1 MRKFT
6 ALAVAAV
13 AAFAIVSAASAALE
27 RSILNSAR
35 IERRSPRFEL
45 HFEFSGAVPRLDL
58 SAHGNQLW
66 IELPRTHIAIP
77 PRPLFGY
84 EVAPIQSV
92 RAIEAETSAG
102 KSRIVV
108 EVIGKAD
115 YAVARLPHEIV
126 LRIASAGADP
136 NIAAPI
142 VVHHEAPRPNP
153 RLLVRAEEQP
163 ASNYVKPASTHPP
176 ASQTNLEA
184 VIASPE
190 DQAGHPLVMIDP
202 GHGGYDPGTQST
214 SGVLEKDLALQIAAR
229 LKASLEAR
237 GIRAQVTRSS
247 DVFLSLSERT
257 RIANRTG
264 ADLFVSIHL
273 NSSPNIE
280 TTGIEVYYLNNTT
293 DRATIRLAR
302 MENSGADGYGA
313 PDASH
318 LNLNYILTDLRQN
331 YKASEAASLAKMIDE
346 QTVADLDAGLGL
358 NVNALGAKMGP
369 FYVLVGAHMPAVLVE
384 CGFLSNRTEA
394 LRLTG
399 ADYQNLLAGAIS
411 TAIVHYFNADLAVG
425 NL

>member
-1 MRKFT
+1 MRRFA

-13 AAFAIVSAASAALE
+13 AGAAVVSPARAEIA
-27 RSILNSAR
+27 RPVLNSAR
-35 IERRSPRFEL
+35 IERRGPTLEL
-45 HFEFSGAVPRLDL
+45 HFEFNGAVPRLDL

-66 IELPRTHIAIP
+66 IELPSTRIAIP

-84 EVAPIQSV
+84 EVAPIRSV
-92 RAIEAETSAG
+92 RAIEAQNGSG

-142 VVHHEAPRPNP
+142 VVHHDAPRPT
-153 RLLVRAEEQP
+153 RRMLARSEVQP
-163 ASNYVKPASTHPP
+163 APDYIEPASANPP
-176 ASQTNLEA
+176 ASQTNLER

-190 DQAGHPLVMIDP
+190 HQAGPLVMIDP
-202 GHGGYDPGTQST
+202 GHGGFDPGTQSS
-214 SGVLEKDLALQIAAR
+214 SGLLEKDLALQIATR

-237 GIRAQVTRSS
+237 GIRAEVTRSA
-247 DVFLSLSERT
+247 DVFLSLPERT
-257 RIANRTG
+257 RIANRAG

-273 NSSPNIE
+273 NSSPNTE

-302 MENSGADGYGA
+302 MENGGADGYGA
-313 PDASH
+313 SDAS
-318 LNLNYILTDLRQN
+318 NLNYILTDLRQN
-331 YKASEAASLAKMIDE
+331 YKASEAASLAKMIE
-346 QTVADLDAGLGL
+346 TQTVADLDAGLGL

-384 CGFLSNRTEA
+384 CGFLSNPEEA
-394 LRLTG
+394 RRLES
-399 ADYQNLLAGAIS
+399 AEYQNLLAGAIS
-411 TAIVHYFNADLAVG
+411 TALVHYFNADLAVG